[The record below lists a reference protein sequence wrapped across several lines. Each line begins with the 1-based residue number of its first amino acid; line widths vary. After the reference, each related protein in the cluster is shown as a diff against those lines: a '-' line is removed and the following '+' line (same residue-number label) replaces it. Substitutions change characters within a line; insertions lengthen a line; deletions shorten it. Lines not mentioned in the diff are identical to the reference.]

1 MWERAEKPIR
11 LHLFAHNGRR
21 PEPLVDLQLGASAV
35 HILESGP
42 EDPFPPVRRA
52 YGGLIRRSQRS
63 IDLAMSYFYPPGKV
77 LQVLRVA
84 VKRGVRV
91 RLLFPA
97 RSDVAIARWAAKG
110 LYGRL
115 LRAGMEV
122 WEYQPAMLH
131 SKLAIV
137 DDTVVAGSANLDIRS
152 GRINYE
158 LVIAVN
164 DRDLADKAR
173 RDFEEDLLSSESVDL
188 DTWKKRPLL
197 QKLKERVSYWLLARA
212 DLFVARTRLARLQW

>member
-1 MWERAEKPIR
+1 
-11 LHLFAHNGRR
+11 
-21 PEPLVDLQLGASAV
+21 
-35 HILESGP
+35 
-42 EDPFPPVRRA
+42 
-52 YGGLIRRSQRS
+52 
-63 IDLAMSYFYPPGKV
+63 
-77 LQVLRVA
+77 
-84 VKRGVRV
+84 
-91 RLLFPA
+91 
-97 RSDVAIARWAAKG
+97 
-110 LYGRL
+110 
-115 LRAGMEV
+115 MEV